1 MAKDAFDAALTG
13 FRRWTGTTKRRLAG
27 DAGTDADELRILFD
41 LMRDYLD
48 IDRPADL
55 GEGDLEELL
64 LHIYPR
70 KITVLDSADAE
81 DTTPAI
87 RDFLAYLAETSAMPE
102 GAVRTLERELDRI
115 APRFAE
121 AVMDPS
127 NWGMARSF
135 VQAMVADGVDL
146 DDQAAVGRWIA
157 AYNTRLDD
165 FADEYDDEADDT
177 DLKDAFGLPD
187 RLPPMRLPSAA
198 ELAEPAR
205 DAPMI
210 GQLRALAAWL
220 GTGRLVTENAELAG
234 GDAAE
239 AAVALSIGVP
249 SARDD
254 QALPGLTDL
263 HAVGRMRDVPGL
275 DYLWRLALDAGFID
289 LNDQETH
296 AVPGELARARLDS
309 DDHEAL
315 EAWDS
320 VFALVLDTL
329 DVATSLDQR
338 RSRELDFYGQG
349 AALAV
354 MLFLARPDGLPVAE
368 ASEMVQSAAVAELAP
383 IQAVKAWQSWVRAHG
398 DPARLLLGRMSELGA
413 VRVSD
418 SGDGDVAR
426 LTPLALAAIRTQL
439 IDAGVEIPLLPPA
452 EQMTATEL
460 IAMADGATEE
470 EFKAETDAWLSAR
483 TPESAAAELLSVAAE
498 SDAPSRMLAVVLVME
513 LGVSAEPAWRD
524 ALDRI
529 ELRGYAKAALA
540 ALAEDDPAA
549 TDVPAGCEL
558 AADDLAWMLTDA
570 LVIDGWDDVDD
581 DAENEPAALAERLRE
596 SIPAGREVAAFEMM
610 ARVPHPDAAN
620 VLTVIGKYHPDKRI
634 AKLARK
640 SAYKAASRQVTAQR
654 R

>member
-1 MAKDAFDAALTG
+1 MAKDAFDVALTG
-13 FRRWTGTTKRRLAG
+13 FRRWTGTTKRRLVG
-27 DAGTDADELRILFD
+27 DPGTDADELRVVLD

-55 GEGDLEELL
+55 AQGDLEELL

-70 KITVLDSADAE
+70 KITVLDGADAE
-81 DTTPAI
+81 DTIPAI

-102 GAVRTLERELDRI
+102 GMVRTLERELDRI
-115 APRFAE
+115 APRFAD

-127 NWGMARSF
+127 NWGMARSY

-146 DDQAAVGRWIA
+146 DDQAAVDRWIA
-157 AYNTRLDD
+157 ANNTRLDD
-165 FADEYDDEADDT
+165 FADEYDDADDT

-187 RLPPMRLPSAA
+187 RLPPIRLSSVA
-198 ELAEPAR
+198 ELAELAR

-210 GQLRALAAWL
+210 GELRALAAWL
-220 GTGRLVTENAELAG
+220 GTGRRITENAELAG

-239 AAVALSIGVP
+239 AAVALGIGAP
-249 SARDD
+249 AAIDD

-263 HAVGRMRDVPGL
+263 PAVGRMRDVPRL

-289 LNDQETH
+289 LNDDETH
-296 AVPGELARARLDS
+296 AVPGEVAQAWLDS
-309 DDHEAL
+309 DDDETL
-315 EAWDS
+315 EAWNS

-329 DVATSLDQR
+329 DVAASLDQR
-338 RSRELDFYGQG
+338 RSRELDFFAQG
-349 AALAV
+349 ATLAI

-368 ASEMVQSAAVAELAP
+368 ASEMIQSAAVAELAP
-383 IQAVKAWQSWVRAHG
+383 IQAAKAWQSWVRAHG
-398 DPARLLLGRMSELGA
+398 DPARLLFGRMTEVGA
-413 VRVSD
+413 VRISD

-426 LTPLALAAIRTQL
+426 LTPLAVAAIRTQL
-439 IDAGVEIPLLPPA
+439 VDAGVEIPLLPPA
-452 EQMTATEL
+452 DQMTAADL

-483 TPESAAAELLSVAAE
+483 TPESAAVALLSVAAE
-498 SDAPSRMLAVVLVME
+498 SDASSRILAVALVIE

-529 ELRGYAKAALA
+529 ELRGYAKAALVT
-540 ALAEDDPAA
+540 LAEGDPAA

-558 AADDLAWMLTDA
+558 AEDDLAWMLTDA
-570 LVIDGWDDVDD
+570 LVVDGWDDVDG
-581 DAENEPAALAERLRE
+581 DAENEPAALAERLQE